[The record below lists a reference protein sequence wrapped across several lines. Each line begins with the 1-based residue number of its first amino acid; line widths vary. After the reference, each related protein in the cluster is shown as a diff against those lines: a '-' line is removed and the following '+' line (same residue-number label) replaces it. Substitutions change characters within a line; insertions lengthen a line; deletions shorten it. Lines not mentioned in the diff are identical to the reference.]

1 MSKLLNEILSRENM
15 LVAYRKVISNKGAS
29 GVDGVTV
36 EEIKDYVNQ
45 NWKGIKS
52 QIKARNYRPQPV
64 KRVEIP
70 KPNGG
75 IRKLGIPTVM
85 DRIIQQA
92 MVQKLEPICEP
103 YFSDYSYGFRPNRS
117 CEKAVLKLLDYLNE
131 DYIWIVDIDLE
142 KFFDNVPH
150 DKLMSYVHNIINDGD
165 VESLIRKYM
174 QAGVMTRG
182 RYEATN
188 KGTPQGGNI
197 SPLLSNILLN
207 ELDKELE
214 ARGLH
219 FVRYAD
225 DCIIAIK
232 SEASAKRVMRTVTNW
247 IEKKL
252 GLKVNMTKTHIT
264 KPNNLKYLGFGFY
277 YNPQAKTWR
286 SRPHKDS
293 VKSFER
299 KLKQLTC
306 RRKNMRFKT
315 RVEQLNPV
323 IRGWI
328 NYYAI
333 GDMYRIMM
341 KIDAHLRTRLRV
353 ILWKQWKVPSG
364 RYHWLRKLGV
374 NHNLA
379 RQTSYMG
386 DHYQFVTTK
395 TCVVRAISKQRLTNN
410 GLISCSDYYLI
421 RHKLK
426 FN

>member
-15 LVAYRKVISNKGAS
+15 LIAYKKVISNKEAS

-45 NWKGIKS
+45 NWKDIKN
-52 QIKARNYRPQPV
+52 QIKTRKYKPQPV

-75 IRKLGIPTVM
+75 TRKLGIPAVM

-117 CEKAVLKLLDYLNE
+117 CEKAILKLLDYLNE
-131 DYIWIVDIDLE
+131 DFTWIVDIDLE
-142 KFFDNVPH
+142 NVPH

-165 VESLIRKYM
+165 VESLIRKYL
-174 QAGVMTRG
+174 QAGVISKG
-182 RYEATN
+182 KYESTS

-214 ARGLH
+214 GRGLH

-225 DCIIAIK
+225 DCIIALK
-232 SEASAKRVMRTVTNW
+232 SEASAKRVMRTITIW

-264 KPNNLKYLGFGFY
+264 KPQNLKYLGFGFY
-277 YNPQAKTWR
+277 YNPQTKTWR

-293 VKSFER
+293 VKRFER

-306 RRKNMRFKT
+306 RRKNMSFKI
-315 RVEQLNPV
+315 RVRQLNPV

-333 GDMYRIMM
+333 SDMKTTMM
-341 KIDAHLRTRLRV
+341 RIDAHLRTRLRV

-386 DHYQFVTTK
+386 DHYQFVASR
-395 TCVVRAISKQRLTNN
+395 TCVKRAISKQRLVNN
-410 GLISCSDYYLI
+410 GLISCFDYYLI
-421 RHKLK
+421 RHKLE

>member
-15 LVAYRKVISNKGAS
+15 LIAYKKVISNKGAS

-45 NWKGIKS
+45 NWKDIKN
-52 QIKARNYRPQPV
+52 QIKTRKYKPQPV

-75 IRKLGIPTVM
+75 TRKLGIPAVM

-117 CEKAVLKLLDYLNE
+117 CEKAILKLLDYLNE
-131 DYIWIVDIDLE
+131 DFTWIVDIDLE

-165 VESLIRKYM
+165 VESLIRKYL
-174 QAGVMTRG
+174 QAGVISKG
-182 RYEATN
+182 KYESTS

-214 ARGLH
+214 GRGLH

-225 DCIIAIK
+225 DCIIALK
-232 SEASAKRVMRTVTNW
+232 SEASAKRVMRTITIW
-247 IEKKL
+247 IGKKL

-264 KPNNLKYLGFGFY
+264 KPQNLKYLGFGFY
-277 YNPQAKTWR
+277 YNPQTKTWR

-293 VKSFER
+293 VKRLER

-306 RRKNMRFKT
+306 RRKNMSFKI
-315 RVEQLNPV
+315 RVRQLNSV

-333 GDMYRIMM
+333 SDMKTTMM
-341 KIDAHLRTRLRV
+341 RIDAHLRTRLRV

-386 DHYQFVTTK
+386 DHYQFVASR
-395 TCVVRAISKQRLTNN
+395 TCVKRAISKQRLVNN
-410 GLISCSDYYLI
+410 GLISCFDYYLI
-421 RHKLK
+421 RHKLE

>member
-1 MSKLLNEILSRENM
+1 MI
-15 LVAYRKVISNKGAS
+15 
-29 GVDGVTV
+29 TV
-36 EEIKDYVNQ
+36 
-45 NWKGIKS
+45 
-52 QIKARNYRPQPV
+52 
-64 KRVEIP
+64 
-70 KPNGG
+70 
-75 IRKLGIPTVM
+75 
-85 DRIIQQA
+85 
-92 MVQKLEPICEP
+92 
-103 YFSDYSYGFRPNRS
+103 PNRS
-117 CEKAVLKLLDYLNE
+117 CEKAILKLLDYLNE
-131 DYIWIVDIDLE
+131 DFTWIVDIDLE
-142 KFFDNVPH
+142 NVPH

-165 VESLIRKYM
+165 VESLIRKYL
-174 QAGVMTRG
+174 QAGVISKG
-182 RYEATN
+182 KYESTS

-214 ARGLH
+214 GRGLH

-225 DCIIAIK
+225 DCIIALK
-232 SEASAKRVMRTVTNW
+232 SEASAKRVMRTITIW

-264 KPNNLKYLGFGFY
+264 KPQNLKYLGFGFY
-277 YNPQAKTWR
+277 YNPQTKTWR

-293 VKSFER
+293 VKRFER

-306 RRKNMRFKT
+306 RRKNMSFKI
-315 RVEQLNPV
+315 RVRQLNPV

-333 GDMYRIMM
+333 SDMKTTMM
-341 KIDAHLRTRLRV
+341 RIDAHLRTRLRV
-353 ILWKQWKVPSG
+353 ILWKQWKVASG

-386 DHYQFVTTK
+386 DHYQFVASR
-395 TCVVRAISKQRLTNN
+395 TCVKRAISKQRLVNN
-410 GLISCSDYYLI
+410 GLISCFDYYLI
-421 RHKLK
+421 RHKLE

>member
-15 LVAYRKVISNKGAS
+15 LIAYKKVISNKGAS

-45 NWKGIKS
+45 NWKDIKN
-52 QIKARNYRPQPV
+52 QIKTRKYKPQPV

-75 IRKLGIPTVM
+75 TRKLGIPAVM

-117 CEKAVLKLLDYLNE
+117 CEKAILKLLDYLNE
-131 DYIWIVDIDLE
+131 DFTWIVDIDLE

-165 VESLIRKYM
+165 VESLIRKYL
-174 QAGVMTRG
+174 QAGVISKG
-182 RYEATN
+182 KYESTS

-214 ARGLH
+214 GRGLH

-225 DCIIAIK
+225 DCIIALK
-232 SEASAKRVMRTVTNW
+232 SEASAKRVMRTITIW
-247 IEKKL
+247 IGKKL

-264 KPNNLKYLGFGFY
+264 KPQNLKYLGFGFY
-277 YNPQAKTWR
+277 YNPQTKTWR

-293 VKSFER
+293 VKRLER

-306 RRKNMRFKT
+306 RRKNMSFKI
-315 RVEQLNPV
+315 RVRQLNPV

-333 GDMYRIMM
+333 SDMKTTMM
-341 KIDAHLRTRLRV
+341 RIDAHLRTRLRV

-386 DHYQFVTTK
+386 DHYQFVASR
-395 TCVVRAISKQRLTNN
+395 TCVKRAISKQRLVNN
-410 GLISCSDYYLI
+410 GLISCFDYYLI
-421 RHKLK
+421 RHKLE

>member
-15 LVAYRKVISNKGAS
+15 LIAYKKVISNKEAS

-45 NWKGIKS
+45 NWKDIKN
-52 QIKARNYRPQPV
+52 QIKTRKYKPQPV

-75 IRKLGIPTVM
+75 TRKLGIPAVM

-117 CEKAVLKLLDYLNE
+117 CEKAILKLLDYLNE
-131 DYIWIVDIDLE
+131 DFTWIVDIDLE
-142 KFFDNVPH
+142 NVPH

-165 VESLIRKYM
+165 VESLIRKYL
-174 QAGVMTRG
+174 QAGVTSKG
-182 RYEATN
+182 KYESTS

-214 ARGLH
+214 GRGLH

-225 DCIIAIK
+225 DCIIALK
-232 SEASAKRVMRTVTNW
+232 SEASAKRVMRTITIW

-264 KPNNLKYLGFGFY
+264 KPQNLKYLGFGFY
-277 YNPQAKTWR
+277 YNPQTKTWR

-293 VKSFER
+293 VKRFER

-306 RRKNMRFKT
+306 RRKNMSFKI
-315 RVEQLNPV
+315 RVRQLNPV

-333 GDMYRIMM
+333 SDMKTTMM
-341 KIDAHLRTRLRV
+341 RIDAHL
-353 ILWKQWKVPSG
+353 
-364 RYHWLRKLGV
+364 
-374 NHNLA
+374 
-379 RQTSYMG
+379 
-386 DHYQFVTTK
+386 
-395 TCVVRAISKQRLTNN
+395 
-410 GLISCSDYYLI
+410 
-421 RHKLK
+421 
-426 FN
+426 

>member
-1 MSKLLNEILSRENM
+1 MI
-15 LVAYRKVISNKGAS
+15 
-29 GVDGVTV
+29 TV
-36 EEIKDYVNQ
+36 
-45 NWKGIKS
+45 
-52 QIKARNYRPQPV
+52 
-64 KRVEIP
+64 
-70 KPNGG
+70 
-75 IRKLGIPTVM
+75 
-85 DRIIQQA
+85 
-92 MVQKLEPICEP
+92 
-103 YFSDYSYGFRPNRS
+103 PNRS
-117 CEKAVLKLLDYLNE
+117 CEKAILKLLDYLNE
-131 DYIWIVDIDLE
+131 DFTWIVDIDLE

-165 VESLIRKYM
+165 VESLIRKYL
-174 QAGVMTRG
+174 QAGVISKG
-182 RYEATN
+182 KYESTS

-214 ARGLH
+214 GRGLH

-225 DCIIAIK
+225 DCIIALK
-232 SEASAKRVMRTVTNW
+232 SEASAKRVMRTITIW

-264 KPNNLKYLGFGFY
+264 KPQNLKYLGFGFY
-277 YNPQAKTWR
+277 YNPQTKTWR

-293 VKSFER
+293 VKRFER

-306 RRKNMRFKT
+306 RRKNMSFKI
-315 RVEQLNPV
+315 RVRQLNPV

-333 GDMYRIMM
+333 SDMKTTMM
-341 KIDAHLRTRLRV
+341 RIDAHLRTRLRV

-386 DHYQFVTTK
+386 DHYQFVASR
-395 TCVVRAISKQRLTNN
+395 TCVKRAISKQRQVNN
-410 GLISCSDYYLI
+410 GLISCFDYYLI
-421 RHKLK
+421 RHKLE

>member
-15 LVAYRKVISNKGAS
+15 LIAYKKVISNKEAS

-45 NWKGIKS
+45 NWKDIKN
-52 QIKARNYRPQPV
+52 QIKTRKYKPQPV

-75 IRKLGIPTVM
+75 TRKLGIPAVM

-117 CEKAVLKLLDYLNE
+117 CEKAILKLLDYLNE
-131 DYIWIVDIDLE
+131 DFTWIVDIDLE
-142 KFFDNVPH
+142 NVPH

-165 VESLIRKYM
+165 VESLIRKYL
-174 QAGVMTRG
+174 QAGVISKG
-182 RYEATN
+182 KYESTS

-214 ARGLH
+214 GRGLH

-225 DCIIAIK
+225 DCIIALK
-232 SEASAKRVMRTVTNW
+232 SEASAKRVMRTITIW

-264 KPNNLKYLGFGFY
+264 KPQNLKYLGFGFY
-277 YNPQAKTWR
+277 YNPQTKTWR

-293 VKSFER
+293 VKRFER

-306 RRKNMRFKT
+306 RRKNMSFKI
-315 RVEQLNPV
+315 RVRQLNPV

-333 GDMYRIMM
+333 SDMKTTMM
-341 KIDAHLRTRLRV
+341 RIDAHLRTRLRV
-353 ILWKQWKVPSG
+353 ILWKQWKVASG

-386 DHYQFVTTK
+386 DHYQFVASR
-395 TCVVRAISKQRLTNN
+395 TCVKRAISKQRLVNN
-410 GLISCSDYYLI
+410 GLISCFDYYLI
-421 RHKLK
+421 RHKLE

>member
-15 LVAYRKVISNKGAS
+15 LIAYKKVISNKGAS

-45 NWKGIKS
+45 NWKDIKN
-52 QIKARNYRPQPV
+52 QIKTRKYKPQPV

-75 IRKLGIPTVM
+75 TRKLGIPAVM

-117 CEKAVLKLLDYLNE
+117 CEKAILKLLDYLNE
-131 DYIWIVDIDLE
+131 DFTWIVDIDLE

-165 VESLIRKYM
+165 VESLIRKYL
-174 QAGVMTRG
+174 QAGVISKG
-182 RYEATN
+182 KYESTS

-214 ARGLH
+214 GRGLH

-225 DCIIAIK
+225 DCIIALK
-232 SEASAKRVMRTVTNW
+232 SEASAKNVMRTITIW
-247 IEKKL
+247 IGKKL

-264 KPNNLKYLGFGFY
+264 KPQNLKYLGFGFY
-277 YNPQAKTWR
+277 YNPQTKTWR

-293 VKSFER
+293 VKRFER

-306 RRKNMRFKT
+306 RRKNMSFKI
-315 RVEQLNPV
+315 RVRQLNPV

-333 GDMYRIMM
+333 SDMKTTMM
-341 KIDAHLRTRLRV
+341 RIDAHLRTRLRV

-386 DHYQFVTTK
+386 DHYQFVASR
-395 TCVVRAISKQRLTNN
+395 TCVKRAISKQRLVNN
-410 GLISCSDYYLI
+410 GLISCFDYYLI
-421 RHKLK
+421 RHKLE